1 MTIQISAVI
10 CTYNRAN
17 YLRKAIQSLVD
28 QSLETDSYE
37 ILVIDNRSA
46 DDTKRV
52 VTQEFFHVPNLRYL
66 YEPIQGLSQARNTG
80 WQNALGNYI
89 AYLDDDAIASPY
101 WLENIVEVFET
112 VTLKLGAVGG
122 KVEPIW
128 ELSKPSWLNDNFLPY
143 LTIIDWSAV
152 PTRLDETKYYI
163 AGANMAFPKSVL
175 ELVQGFPVK
184 LGRQGKRLLSNEELF
199 LAKKIQQSGYSIY
212 YVPEILV
219 KHHVVK
225 SRLNQQWFFQRLYWQ
240 GVSDAFFLIQE
251 KSYSYLE
258 RWQLAIAQSKQLF
271 KRLHDINERSN
282 LNNDEFS
289 FINKCFFLEKI
300 GYIWGLLKVF

>member
-1 MTIQISAVI
+1 MAIQISAVV
-10 CTYNRAN
+10 CTFNRAN
-17 YLRKAIQSLVD
+17 YLRKAIQSLVE
-28 QSLETDSYE
+28 QTLETNSYE
-37 ILVIDNRSA
+37 ILVVDNRST

-52 VTQEFFHVPNLRYL
+52 VTQEFSHVRNLRYL
-66 YEPIQGLSQARNTG
+66 YEPIQGLSQARNIG
-80 WQNALGNYI
+80 WRNALGNYV
-89 AYLDDDAIASPY
+89 AYLDDDAIASSQ
-101 WLENIVEVFET
+101 WLEKIVEVFET
-112 VTLKLGAVGG
+112 VTPKLGAVGG

-128 ELSKPSWLNDNFLPY
+128 EFSKPSWLNDRFLPY
-143 LTIIDWSAV
+143 LTIVDWSAV
-152 PTRLDETKYYI
+152 PTRLDDTKYYL

-199 LAKKIQQSGYSIY
+199 LAKKIQQSGYGIY

-225 SRLNQQWFFQRLYWQ
+225 SRLNQRWFFQRIYWQ

-251 KSYSYLE
+251 KSHSYLE
-258 RWQLAIAQSKQLF
+258 RWQLAIAEIEQLL
-271 KRLHDINERSN
+271 KNLQN
-282 LNNDEFS
+282 LNLNHEEFS
-289 FINKCFFLEKI
+289 FTNKCFLLQKI